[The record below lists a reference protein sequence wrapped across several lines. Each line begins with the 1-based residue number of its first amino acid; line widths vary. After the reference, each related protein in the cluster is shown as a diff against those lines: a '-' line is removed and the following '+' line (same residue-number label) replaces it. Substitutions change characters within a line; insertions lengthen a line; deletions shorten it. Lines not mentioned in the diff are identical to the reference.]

1 MSQEYPP
8 LPFHRLES
16 GASYFRPHQQLPDH
30 VTLDDPALVVMTDL
44 SQVTAYT
51 TELTTPLNKALENMI
66 KRGVRLLLVR
76 DADGHIVGLITS
88 RDIEGDKPKRILA
101 KAGGVWTD
109 LLVADIMTLK
119 PKLDVLLMTEVQ
131 NAKVGDIIAT
141 LRQVNRQHAMAVDIN
156 PESGKLAV
164 RGIFSLSQIG
174 LLLGLNI
181 DPAQHPTTY
190 ADLEQA
196 GIDQADVES

>member
-1 MSQEYPP
+1 MSQEYQP